1 MGDYGSYKKALIA
14 RGLLEE
20 NSKEKISYKRK
31 WLIRKGF
38 WEQIAYRNILGT
50 VSIDS
55 FCFSKRY
62 FCNKEITSR
71 I

>member
-1 MGDYGSYKKALIA
+1 MGDYGSYKKAPIA
-14 RGLLEE
+14 RGLLGE
-20 NSKEKISYKRK
+20 NSKEKISHRRK
-31 WLIRKGF
+31 WLIGEGA
-38 WEQIAYRNILGT
+38 WEQIACRSILST

-62 FCNKEITSR
+62 FCNKEITSG